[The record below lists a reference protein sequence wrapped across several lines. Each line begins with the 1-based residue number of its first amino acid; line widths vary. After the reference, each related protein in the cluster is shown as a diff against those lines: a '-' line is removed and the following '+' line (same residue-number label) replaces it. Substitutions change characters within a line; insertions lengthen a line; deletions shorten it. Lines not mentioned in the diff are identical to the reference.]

1 MRFHSPNHHH
11 RTTFPL
17 SKHLKLRIK
26 MPGQASK
33 KRRAD
38 KKRAT
43 RLASG
48 KHTNS
53 SVKTGNFTALSY
65 KGPCSRVPP
74 EPHLKAVALALK
86 HKTRHQ
92 SNRWLSYNLGA
103 NDVRGCQNELRWGF
117 RWDTPL
123 CERVERERAEARRA
137 AGVGPEAW
145 VDDW

>member
-1 MRFHSPNHHH
+1 MF
-11 RTTFPL
+11 L
-17 SKHLKLRIK
+17 
-26 MPGQASK
+26 
-33 KRRAD
+33 
-38 KKRAT
+38 AT
-43 RLASG
+43 EVSLPKPPPSNRLPA
-48 KHTNS
+48 
-53 SVKTGNFTALSY
+53 
-65 KGPCSRVPP
+65 
-74 EPHLKAVALALK
+74 LKAVALALK
-86 HKTRHQ
+86 YKTRHQ